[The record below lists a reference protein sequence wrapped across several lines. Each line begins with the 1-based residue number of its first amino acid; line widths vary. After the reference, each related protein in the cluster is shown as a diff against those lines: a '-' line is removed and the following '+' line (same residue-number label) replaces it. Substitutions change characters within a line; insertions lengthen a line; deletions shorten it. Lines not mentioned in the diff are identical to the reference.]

1 MKSRKKFEFKKIFPM
16 IGLLSMFIIS
26 QLLALTVTEPFNEAG
41 MQAFE
46 NPSNPSN
53 LLYYLGIILVF
64 TLLILFIAKKGK
76 EKLIKV
82 IIYGAI
88 GMTIFY
94 VFLPLFWMIT
104 PFAFIPSIVT
114 AILLLILIFVYPEW
128 YIIDGCGI
136 IISAGA
142 IAIFGISL
150 SVPLVILL
158 LIALAIYDGI
168 AVYKT
173 KHMID
178 LADTILDF
186 HLPMMIISPKSLNYS
201 FRSEKSMLKSKSK
214 EKDALFM
221 GLGDIVMPGILASS
235 SYHFLNS
242 LPVALSVIGGALIG
256 FSILMVFVAKG
267 KPQAGLPFLNGGA
280 IAGYLFSCY
289 LMGIPLT

>member
-16 IGLLSMFIIS
+16 MGLLAMFIIS
-26 QLLALTVTEPFNEAG
+26 QLLALAVTEPFNEAG

-114 AILLLILIFVYPEW
+114 AILLLTLIFVYPEW
-128 YIIDGCGI
+128 YVIDGCGI